1 MLRIVLRCVF
11 DAVQVGESFFVDD
24 GFGESRLVE
33 KWRRPLPAHFTWK
46 NRDFDVKVDVKV
58 SYLFA
63 LKVIITQ
70 SGFLHPVWPDR
81 GSVDPR
87 KFKEKVS
94 GCPDLSLGSMS
105 WGLGWK
111 RPTEVFHLTLSYG
124 SDADTIDV
132 VPPTSSRSSST
143 ASSLS
148 VSSSASQEA
157 GATKNSAN
165 NQEQVGFRIDLDWNA
180 GDDEDQVALKLQ
192 SQVMVALPSPQDTV
206 VIELTER
213 TGDGVEDSGNSED
226 GGELK
231 LENKGEGMD
240 VGLVMNVVKR
250 REPLKGVV
258 MWRAGGSGQQNDGGM
273 GVLVKLMRLNFA
285 NGIADGAVVGSGCA
299 EHWRN
304 IAVVSLCGLGLTALP
319 VELTRLPLLE
329 KLYLDNNKLSVLPPE
344 LGELKKLKVLA
355 VDYNML
361 VSVPVELRQCTGLL
375 ELSLEHNKLVR
386 PILDFRALAELRVLR
401 LFGNPLEFLPDILP
415 LLKLR
420 HLSLANIRIVADEN
434 LVSVNVQIEMENSS
448 YFVASRH
455 KLSAF
460 FSLIF
465 RFSSCHHPLLASAL
479 AKIMQD
485 EGNRVVVGKDE
496 NAVRQLISM
505 ISSENQH
512 VVEQACSA
520 LSALAS
526 DVSVAMQLIKS
537 DIMQPIERVLKS
549 TGSKEVISVL
559 QVVVNMAF
567 TSDIVAQKML
577 TKDVL
582 KSLKLLCAHKNLE
595 VQKLA
600 LFAVGNFAFCLE
612 NRRALVTSESLRELL
627 LRLTA
632 APESR
637 VCKAATRA
645 LAILGENETLRRAI
659 RGRQVPKRGLRILS
673 MDGGGMKGLATVKI
687 LKEIETRTGKQI
699 HELFDLIC
707 GTSTGGMLA
716 VALGI
721 KLMSLEKCEEIYKEL
736 GKLVFAE
743 PVPKENEA
751 ASWREKLDQLYKS
764 SSQSFRVVVHG
775 SKHSA
780 DQFERLLKE
789 ICADDDDGDLLIES
803 AVKKIPKVFVV
814 STLVSV
820 APAQPFIFRNYQY
833 PVGTPEISS
842 TVSENLT
849 TGGQGAATTG
859 AQVGNKRNAFIGSC
873 KHHIWQAIRAS
884 SAAPYYLDDYSDG
897 IYRWQDG
904 AIVANNPTIFAIRE
918 AQLLWPDSKIDC
930 LVSVGCGSV
939 PTKVRK
945 GGWRYL
951 DTGQVLIESAC
962 SVDRVEEAL
971 STLLP
976 MLPDVHYFRF
986 NPVDERCDMEL
997 DETDPANW
1005 LKLEGATDE
1014 YIQNNSI
1021 AFKNLAERLLA
1032 SIDDEKFSDSLKSQQ
1047 AFRAK
1052 VSNGNSPSLGWRRGV
1067 LLVEASNSPDSGRV
1081 FHHARALETFCAS
1094 NGIRLSLA
1102 NGASGTIKAAPGST
1116 LPTPFTSPLF
1126 TGSFPSSPLIYSP
1139 DIGPQRVGRID
1150 LVPPLSLDGFH
1161 SAKSTASPPES
1172 PPKRKQLSIPVLAL
1186 HEKIQ
1191 NSPQVG
1197 VVHLALQNDTRGC
1210 ILSWQNDVFVVAE
1223 PGELAEKFLQNV
1235 KYSLLSM
1242 MKGRRRKNASV
1253 ITNISTVAD
1262 LVSRR
1267 PYFQIGGV
1275 VHRYIGR
1282 QTQVME
1288 DDQEI
1293 GAYMFRRTVPS
1304 MHLTPEDV
1312 RCMVGSWRDRIVI
1325 FTGIYG
1331 PTRALT
1337 KAFLD
1342 SGAKAVVCPSSE
1354 PEEMQLTSFYGAG
1367 EFSSYENGKFEIG
1380 EEDGEDEDSEPTS
1393 PGSDWEG
1400 SEPDKAAEESMCFWD
1415 DDEKELSQ
1423 FMSKLY
1429 DSLFQGG
1436 GRVDVALNDALALH
1450 RSMRYSC
1457 HLPSIL

>member
-1 MLRIVLRCVF
+1 
-11 DAVQVGESFFVDD
+11 
-24 GFGESRLVE
+24 
-33 KWRRPLPAHFTWK
+33 
-46 NRDFDVKVDVKV
+46 
-58 SYLFA
+58 
-63 LKVIITQ
+63 
-70 SGFLHPVWPDR
+70 
-81 GSVDPR
+81 
-87 KFKEKVS
+87 
-94 GCPDLSLGSMS
+94 MS

-124 SDADTIDV
+124 PDADTLDEAS
-132 VPPTSSRSSST
+132 PTSSRSPSAASPVSGSSPT
-143 ASSLS
+143 F
-148 VSSSASQEA
+148 QEPA
-157 GATKNSAN
+157 ADNGNIIT
-165 NQEQVGFRIDLDWNA
+165 NQESYGFRIDLDWTA
-180 GDDEDQVALKLQ
+180 GDDEDQTALKLQ
-192 SQVMVALPSPQDTV
+192 SQVMVALPTPQDIV
-206 VIELTER
+206 EIELTER
-213 TGDGVEDSGNSED
+213 ADNQEGILGNSEG
-226 GGELK
+226 GGEAAET
-231 LENKGEGMD
+231 ENNEGPAGE
-240 VGLVMNVVKR
+240 VGVEMRVVRK
-250 REPLKGVV
+250 REPLKGVLL
-258 MWRAGGSGQQNDGGM
+258 WRAGSGQQSDGAV
-273 GVLVKLMRLNFA
+273 GVLVKLMKLNFA
-285 NGIADGAVVGSGCA
+285 SGVADAGAVGPGCA
-299 EHWRN
+299 DHWQN
-304 IAVVSLCGLGLTALP
+304 VTVVSLCGLGLTALP
-319 VELTRLPLLE
+319 IEITRLPLLE
-329 KLYLDNNKLSVLPPE
+329 KLYLDSNKLSVLPPE
-344 LGELKKLKVLA
+344 LGELKNLKVLA

-361 VSVPVELRQCTGLL
+361 VSVPVELRQCTGLV

-386 PILDFRALAELRVLR
+386 PILDFRAMSELHVLR
-401 LFGNPLEFLPDILP
+401 LFGNPLEFLPDILA
-415 LLKLR
+415 LHQLR

-485 EGNRVVVGKDE
+485 EANRVVVGKDE
-496 NAVRQLISM
+496 NAIRQLISM

-549 TGSKEVISVL
+549 SGSKEIISVL
-559 QVVVNMAF
+559 QVVVELAF

-577 TKDVL
+577 TKDIL
-582 KSLKLLCAHKNLE
+582 RSLKLLCAHKDPE

-612 NRRALVTSESLRELL
+612 NRRALVTSESLRDLL

-632 APESR
+632 ASESS
-637 VCKAATRA
+637 VCKAAARA
-645 LAILGENETLRRAI
+645 LAILGENEILRRAI
-659 RGRQVPKRGLRILS
+659 KGRPVPKRGLRILT

-687 LKEIETRTGKQI
+687 LREIEKGTGKQI

-751 ASWREKLDQLYKS
+751 ATWREKLDQLYKS

-780 DQFERLLKE
+780 DQFEKLLKE
-789 ICADDDDGDLLIES
+789 MCTDDDGDLLIES
-803 AVKKIPKVFVV
+803 AVKKTPKVFVV

-833 PVGTPEISS
+833 PAGTLEISS
-842 TVSENLT
+842 AVSENLT
-849 TGGQGAATTG
+849 TGGQGVVTTG
-859 AQVGNKRNAFIGSC
+859 AQVGYKRNAFIGSC
-873 KHHIWQAIRAS
+873 KHQIWQAIRAS
-884 SAAPYYLDDYSDG
+884 SAAPYYLDDFSDG

-918 AQLLWPDSKIDC
+918 AQLLWPDYKIDC
-930 LVSVGCGSV
+930 LVSIGCGSI

-997 DETDPANW
+997 DETDPAIW

-1014 YIQNNSI
+1014 YINNNSV
-1021 AFKNLAERLLA
+1021 AFKNLAEILFE
-1032 SIDDEKFSDSLKSQQ
+1032 SSHDEKSSDSLKSQQ
-1047 AFRAK
+1047 NLRGR
-1052 VSNGNSPSLGWRRGV
+1052 VSNESSASLGWRRDV
-1067 LLVEASNSPDSGRV
+1067 LLVEAYNSPDSGRV
-1081 FHHARALETFCAS
+1081 FHHARTLETFCAS
-1094 NGIRLSLA
+1094 NGIKLSLA
-1102 NGASGTIKAAPGST
+1102 NGVSGTIKAAPGSS

-1126 TGSFPSSPLIYSP
+1126 TGSFSSTPLIYSP
-1139 DIGPQRVGRID
+1139 GVGPQRVGRID
-1150 LVPPLSLDGFH
+1150 LVPPLILDGFH
-1161 SAKSTASPPES
+1161 SARSTTSPPES
-1172 PPKRKQLSIPVLAL
+1172 PPKRRQLSVPVLSL

-1197 VVHLALQNDTRGC
+1197 VVHLSLQNDTRGA

-1242 MKGRRRKNASV
+1242 LKGRRRKYASV
-1253 ITNISTVAD
+1253 ISNISTVAD
-1262 LVSRR
+1262 LVSCR

-1293 GAYMFRRTVPS
+1293 AAYMFRRTVPS

-1312 RCMVGSWRDRIVI
+1312 RCMVGSWRDRIII

-1331 PTRALT
+1331 PTRAMT

-1342 SGAKAVVCPSSE
+1342 SGAKAVICPSTE
-1354 PEEMQLTSFYGAG
+1354 PEELQLTSFYGAG

-1380 EEDGEDEDSEPTS
+1380 EEEGEDEDSEPTS
-1393 PGSDWEG
+1393 PASDWED
-1400 SEPDKAAEESMCFWD
+1400 SDPDKNGDDSMFFWD

-1423 FMSKLY
+1423 FVSKLY

-1436 GRVDVALNDALALH
+1436 ERVDVALKKTVASH
-1450 RSMRYSC
+1450 RSLRYTC
-1457 HLPSIL
+1457 HVPSVV

>member
-1 MLRIVLRCVF
+1 
-11 DAVQVGESFFVDD
+11 
-24 GFGESRLVE
+24 
-33 KWRRPLPAHFTWK
+33 
-46 NRDFDVKVDVKV
+46 
-58 SYLFA
+58 
-63 LKVIITQ
+63 
-70 SGFLHPVWPDR
+70 
-81 GSVDPR
+81 
-87 KFKEKVS
+87 
-94 GCPDLSLGSMS
+94 MS

-124 SDADTIDV
+124 QDVETIEEV
-132 VPPTSSRSSST
+132 SPRSSQ
-143 ASSLS
+143 
-148 VSSSASQEA
+148 SSSVFSGSSPSSQEDA
-157 GATKNSAN
+157 AAAALVANSSAN
-165 NQEQVGFRIDLDWNA
+165 PDQLGFKIELDWNA
-180 GDDEDQVALKLQ
+180 SDGDDQVALKLQ
-192 SQVMVALPSPQDTV
+192 SQVMVALPTPQDTV
-206 VIELTER
+206 EVELTER
-213 TGDGVEDSGNSED
+213 VQDGDHEVDLENGEGERMGTVGVE
-226 GGELK
+226 
-231 LENKGEGMD
+231 MR
-240 VGLVMNVVKR
+240 VVKR
-250 REPLKGVV
+250 REPLKGVI
-258 MWRAGGSGQQNDGGM
+258 MWKAAGSGQQTDGGM

-285 NGIADGAVVGSGCA
+285 NGVADAVAVGSECA
-299 EHWRN
+299 DHWRN
-304 IAVVSLCGLGLTALP
+304 VSVVSLCGLGLSALP
-319 VELTRLPLLE
+319 VEITRLPLLE

-344 LGELKKLKVLA
+344 VGELKHLKVLA

-361 VSVPVELRQCTGLL
+361 VSVPVELRQCAGLL
-375 ELSLEHNKLVR
+375 ELSLEQNKLVR
-386 PILDFRALAELRVLR
+386 PILDFRAMSELRVLR

-415 LLKLR
+415 LNELR

-434 LVSVNVQIEMENSS
+434 LVTLDVQIEMENSS

-460 FSLIF
+460 FSLVF

-520 LSALAS
+520 LSNLTS
-526 DVSVAMQLIKS
+526 DSSVAMQLMKS

-559 QVVVNMAF
+559 QVMVKLAF

-577 TKDVL
+577 TKDIL
-582 KSLKLLCAHKNLE
+582 KSLKLLCAHKNPE
-595 VQKLA
+595 VQRLA
-600 LFAVGNFAFCLE
+600 LFAIGNFAFCLE
-612 NRRALVTSESLRELL
+612 NRRALVTSESLHELL
-627 LRLTA
+627 LRLTT
-632 APESR
+632 APEPG
-637 VCKAATRA
+637 VCKAAARA
-645 LAILGENETLRRAI
+645 LAILGENEILRRAI
-659 RGRQVPKRGLRILS
+659 RGRQIPKRGLRILT
-673 MDGGGMKGLATVKI
+673 MDGGGMKGLATVKM
-687 LKEIETRTGKQI
+687 LKEIEKGTGKQI

-721 KLMSLEKCEEIYKEL
+721 KSMSLEKCEEIYKEL

-743 PVPKENEA
+743 PVFKENEA
-751 ASWREKLDQLYKS
+751 ATWREKLDQLYKS

-780 DQFERLLKE
+780 DQFEKLLKE
-789 ICADDDDGDLLIES
+789 MCAEEDGDLLIES
-803 AVKKIPKVFVV
+803 AVKKVPKVFVV

-833 PVGTPEISS
+833 PVGTPELSFA
-842 TVSENLT
+842 VSENLIN
-849 TGGQGAATTG
+849 GGQGVATTG
-859 AQVGNKRNAFIGSC
+859 AQVGYKRNAYIGSC
-873 KHHIWQAIRAS
+873 KHLVWQAIRAS
-884 SAAPYYLDDYSDG
+884 SAAPYYLDDFSDG

-918 AQLLWPDSKIDC
+918 AQLLWPDLKIDC
-930 LVSVGCGSV
+930 LVSIGCGSV

-971 STLLP
+971 TTLLP
-976 MLPDVHYFRF
+976 MLPDVQYFRF

-997 DETDPANW
+997 DETDPAIW
-1005 LKLEGATDE
+1005 LKLEGATEE
-1014 YIQNNSI
+1014 YIKNNSM
-1021 AFKNLAERLLA
+1021 AFKNLAERLLE
-1032 SIDDEKFSDSLKSQQ
+1032 STLDDKFPDSVKSQL
-1047 AFRAK
+1047 RAK
-1052 VSNGNSPSLGWRRGV
+1052 VSNDNTACLGWRRGV
-1067 LLVEASNSPDSGRV
+1067 LLIEASNSPDSGRV
-1081 FHHARALETFCAS
+1081 FHHARSLETFCAN
-1094 NGIRLSLA
+1094 NGIRLSLV
-1102 NGASGTIKAAPGST
+1102 NGAFGTIKAASGSAF
-1116 LPTPFTSPLF
+1116 PTPFISPLF
-1126 TGSFPSSPLIYSP
+1126 TGSFPSTPLVYSP
-1139 DIGPQRVGRID
+1139 DTGTQRGGRID
-1150 LVPPLSLDGFH
+1150 LVPPLSLDGLH
-1161 SAKSTASPPES
+1161 SAKSTASSPES
-1172 PPKRKQLSIPVLAL
+1172 PPKRRQLAMPILSL

-1191 NSPQVG
+1191 NSLQVG
-1197 VVHLALQNDTRGC
+1197 VVHLALQNDTQGS
-1210 ILSWQNDVFVVAE
+1210 ILCWQNDVFVVAE

-1242 MKGRRRKNASV
+1242 MKGRKRKYTSV

-1262 LVSRR
+1262 LVSCR

-1312 RCMVGSWRDRIVI
+1312 RCMVGSWRDRIII
-1325 FTGIYG
+1325 FTGIHG
-1331 PTRALT
+1331 PTRAMT

-1342 SGAKAVVCPSSE
+1342 SGAKAVICPSSE
-1354 PEEMQLTSFYGAG
+1354 PEELQLTSFYGAG

-1380 EEDGEDEDSEPTS
+1380 YEEGEDEDPEPSS
-1393 PGSDWEG
+1393 PVSDWED
-1400 SEPDKAAEESMCFWD
+1400 SEPDKNGEPPTSLWD

-1423 FMSKLY
+1423 FVSRLY
-1429 DSLFQGG
+1429 ESMFQGG
-1436 GRVDVALNDALALH
+1436 ARVDVALKRVLASHKSL
-1450 RSMRYSC
+1450 RYSC
-1457 HLPSIL
+1457 HLSSKP